1 MLVSCTFFLA
11 HILIMLYVYI
21 ESEYKIVS
29 TLNLYTIP
37 FMVIL
42 LCLYIIFRKKEKK
55 LYSELFLII
64 AKQLRNIVIEIPD
77 NMDEMNKQ

>member
-1 MLVSCTFFLA
+1 M
-11 HILIMLYVYI
+11 
-21 ESEYKIVS
+21 E
-29 TLNLYTIP
+29 
-37 FMVIL
+37 
-42 LCLYIIFRKKEKK
+42 LYISSRLILFYIQILYKHITLLGYVPEKKEKK

>member
-1 MLVSCTFFLA
+1 MCQ
-11 HILIMLYVYI
+11 
-21 ESEYKIVS
+21 
-29 TLNLYTIP
+29 
-37 FMVIL
+37 
-42 LCLYIIFRKKEKK
+42 KKEKK

>member
-1 MLVSCTFFLA
+1 M
-11 HILIMLYVYI
+11 
-21 ESEYKIVS
+21 E
-29 TLNLYTIP
+29 
-37 FMVIL
+37 
-42 LCLYIIFRKKEKK
+42 LYISSRLILFYIQILYKHITLLGYVPEKRKK